1 MDFLGDGNFNDS
13 SRVNGSSFNFNNSED
28 SKMRSACDGRF
39 SWTVHGPLIV
49 VSTLIVILNSI
60 VLALMRRKERLQ
72 TLSNTILASLAV
84 SDLMSGLF
92 GVALF
97 FGCSVAIMAGHIAL
111 CVSSTLF
118 MRFTAVSTVLHFLLV
133 ACDRH
138 IMITFSLRYQALVN
152 KCRVRGALIAIWLM
166 STLVAT
172 VELTWFET
180 KITKNSMEKDKIY
193 SILFIVVFLAVP
205 LLSILCIYGHII
217 VVSTR
222 HLLPL
227 RARRTNI
234 KDEATKARSIARDL
248 RGTAILISTLVVFA
262 GCWLPFFLMI
272 LQDYLGARIISTTSW
287 RLCLLLFARFI
298 PPVTNPVLCALC
310 KRDFRDALRACWQ
323 SLKMDLV
330 GFTGNVFHK
339 KSRKQVNNSRGRF
352 TKSEDGSANRNLTI
366 IPAAARPS
374 PRREMFSVVTYN
386 VTSV

>member
-13 SRVNGSSFNFNNSED
+13 SRVNGSSFTFNNSED
-28 SKMRSACDGRF
+28 SKVRSACDGRF

-60 VLALMRRKERLQ
+60 VLSLMRRKERLQ

-92 GVALF
+92 GIALF
-97 FGCSVAIMAGHIAL
+97 FGCSVAIMAGHIGL

-180 KITKNSMEKDKIY
+180 KITKDSMEKDKIY

-222 HLLPL
+222 HLLAL
-227 RARRTNI
+227 RARRTNL
-234 KDEATKARSIARDL
+234 KDEATNARSIARDL
-248 RGTAILISTLVVFA
+248 RGTVVLISTLVVFA

-272 LQDYLGARIISTTSW
+272 LQDYLGARIISATSW

-310 KRDFRDALRACWQ
+310 KRDFRDALRACWK

-330 GFTGNVFHK
+330 GFTGNIFHK
-339 KSRKQVNNSRGRF
+339 KSRKQISNSRGRF
-352 TKSEDGSANRNLTI
+352 TKSEDSSANRNLTI
-366 IPAAARPS
+366 ISAAAIPS
-374 PRREMFSVVTYN
+374 PRREMLSIVTYN
-386 VTSV
+386 VTSL

>member
-13 SRVNGSSFNFNNSED
+13 SRVNGSSFTFNNSED
-28 SKMRSACDGRF
+28 SKVRSACDGRF

-92 GVALF
+92 GIALF

-222 HLLPL
+222 HLLAL

-352 TKSEDGSANRNLTI
+352 TAQQIGISL
-366 IPAAARPS
+366 
-374 PRREMFSVVTYN
+374 
-386 VTSV
+386 

>member
-13 SRVNGSSFNFNNSED
+13 SRLNDSPFNLSNSED

-92 GVALF
+92 GIALF
-97 FGCSVAIMAGHIAL
+97 FGCSVAIMAGHITL

-138 IMITFSLRYQALVN
+138 VMITFSLRYQALVN
-152 KCRVRGALIAIWLM
+152 KCRVRGVLIAIWLI

-180 KITKNSMEKDKIY
+180 EITKDSSEKDKIY

-217 VVSTR
+217 MVSTR
-222 HLLPL
+222 HLLAL
-227 RARRTNI
+227 RARHTNL
-234 KDEATKARSIARDL
+234 KDEATNARSIARDL
-248 RGTAILISTLVVFA
+248 RGTVILISTLVVFA

-272 LQDYLGARIISTTSW
+272 LQDYLGDRIISTSSW

-310 KRDFRDALRACWQ
+310 KRDFRDALRACWK
-323 SLKMDLV
+323 SLKIDLV
-330 GFTGNVFHK
+330 GFTGNIFHK
-339 KSRKQVNNSRGRF
+339 KPRKQINNSRGRF
-352 TKSEDGSANRNLTI
+352 TQSEDGSASGNLTVTPAGA
-366 IPAAARPS
+366 IPS
-374 PRREMFSVVTYN
+374 TRRETFNVVTYN

>member
-1 MDFLGDGNFNDS
+1 MDFLGDGNFNYS

-28 SKMRSACDGRF
+28 SKMQSACDGRF

-84 SDLMSGLF
+84 SDLLSGLF
-92 GVALF
+92 GIALF

-180 KITKNSMEKDKIY
+180 KDSMEKDKIY

-222 HLLPL
+222 HLLAL
-227 RARRTNI
+227 RARHTNL
-234 KDEATKARSIARDL
+234 KDEATNARSIARDL
-248 RGTAILISTLVVFA
+248 RGTVILISTLVVFA

-310 KRDFRDALRACWQ
+310 KRDFRDGLRACWQ
-323 SLKMDLV
+323 ALKMDLV
-330 GFTGNVFHK
+330 GFTGNIFHK
-339 KSRKQVNNSRGRF
+339 KSRKQINNSRGRF
-352 TKSEDGSANRNLTI
+352 TQSEESSANRNLTI
-366 IPAAARPS
+366 IPAAAIPS
-374 PRREMFSVVTYN
+374 PRREMFSIVTYN

>member
-1 MDFLGDGNFNDS
+1 MEFLGDGNFNYS

-28 SKMRSACDGRF
+28 SKMQSACDGRF

-84 SDLMSGLF
+84 SDLLSGLF
-92 GVALF
+92 GIALF

-180 KITKNSMEKDKIY
+180 KDSMEKDKIY

-222 HLLPL
+222 HLLAL
-227 RARRTNI
+227 RARHTNL
-234 KDEATKARSIARDL
+234 KDEATNARSIARDL
-248 RGTAILISTLVVFA
+248 RGTVILISTLVVFA

-310 KRDFRDALRACWQ
+310 KRDFRDGLRACWQ
-323 SLKMDLV
+323 ALKMDLV
-330 GFTGNVFHK
+330 GFTGNIFHK
-339 KSRKQVNNSRGRF
+339 KSRKQINNSRGKF
-352 TKSEDGSANRNLTI
+352 TQSEESSANRNLTI
-366 IPAAARPS
+366 IPAAAIPS
-374 PRREMFSVVTYN
+374 PRREMFSIVTYN

>member
-13 SRVNGSSFNFNNSED
+13 SRLNDSPFNLSNSED

-92 GVALF
+92 GIALF

-138 IMITFSLRYQALVN
+138 VMITFSLRYQALVN
-152 KCRVRGALIAIWLM
+152 KCRVRGVLIAIWLI

-180 KITKNSMEKDKIY
+180 EITKDSSEKDKIY

-217 VVSTR
+217 MVSTR
-222 HLLPL
+222 HLLAL
-227 RARRTNI
+227 RARHTNL
-234 KDEATKARSIARDL
+234 KDEATNARSIARDL

-272 LQDYLGARIISTTSW
+272 LQDYLGARIISTSSW

-298 PPVTNPVLCALC
+298 PPVTNPVLYALC
-310 KRDFRDALRACWQ
+310 KRDFRDALRACWK
-323 SLKMDLV
+323 SLNIDLV
-330 GFTGNVFHK
+330 GFTGNIFHK
-339 KSRKQVNNSRGRF
+339 KSRKQINNSRGRF
-352 TKSEDGSANRNLTI
+352 TQSEDGSASGNLTVTPAGA
-366 IPAAARPS
+366 IPS
-374 PRREMFSVVTYN
+374 TRRETFSVVTYN
-386 VTSV
+386 ITSV

>member
-1 MDFLGDGNFNDS
+1 MEFLGDGNFNYS

-28 SKMRSACDGRF
+28 SKMQSACDGRF

-84 SDLMSGLF
+84 SDLLSGLF
-92 GVALF
+92 GIALF

-180 KITKNSMEKDKIY
+180 KDSMEKDKIY

-222 HLLPL
+222 HLLAL
-227 RARRTNI
+227 RARHTNL
-234 KDEATKARSIARDL
+234 KDEATNARSIARDL
-248 RGTAILISTLVVFA
+248 RGTVILISTLVVFA

-272 LQDYLGARIISTTSW
+272 LQDYVGARIISATSW

-298 PPVTNPVLCALC
+298 PPVTNPVLCTLC
-310 KRDFRDALRACWQ
+310 KRDFRDALRACWK

-330 GFTGNVFHK
+330 GFTGNIFHK
-339 KSRKQVNNSRGRF
+339 KSRKQRNNPRGRF
-352 TKSEDGSANRNLTI
+352 TQSEDSSANRNLTI
-366 IPAAARPS
+366 IPAAASS
-374 PRREMFSVVTYN
+374 PRRETLSIVTYN

>member
-1 MDFLGDGNFNDS
+1 MDFLGDGNFNYS

-84 SDLMSGLF
+84 SDLLSGLF
-92 GVALF
+92 GIALF

-180 KITKNSMEKDKIY
+180 KDSMEKDKIY

-222 HLLPL
+222 HLLAL
-227 RARRTNI
+227 RARHTNL
-234 KDEATKARSIARDL
+234 KDEATNARSIARDL
-248 RGTAILISTLVVFA
+248 RGTVILISTLVVFA

-272 LQDYLGARIISTTSW
+272 LQDYLGARIISATSW

-298 PPVTNPVLCALC
+298 PPVTNPVLCTLC
-310 KRDFRDALRACWQ
+310 KRDFRDALRACWK

-330 GFTGNVFHK
+330 GFTGNMVHK
-339 KSRKQVNNSRGRF
+339 KSRKQINNSRGRF
-352 TKSEDGSANRNLTI
+352 TQSEDSSANRNLTI
-366 IPAAARPS
+366 IPAAAISS
-374 PRREMFSVVTYN
+374 PRREMFSIVTYN

>member
-1 MDFLGDGNFNDS
+1 MEFLGDGNFNYS

-28 SKMRSACDGRF
+28 SKMQSACDGRF

-84 SDLMSGLF
+84 SDLLSGLF
-92 GVALF
+92 GIALF

-180 KITKNSMEKDKIY
+180 KITKGSMEKDKIY

-222 HLLPL
+222 HLLAL
-227 RARRTNI
+227 RARRTNL
-234 KDEATKARSIARDL
+234 KDEATNARSIARDL
-248 RGTAILISTLVVFA
+248 RGTVILISTLVVFA
-262 GCWLPFFLMI
+262 GCWFPFFLMI

-310 KRDFRDALRACWQ
+310 KRDFRDGLRACWQ
-323 SLKMDLV
+323 ALKMDLV
-330 GFTGNVFHK
+330 GFTGNIFHK
-339 KSRKQVNNSRGRF
+339 KSRKQINNSRGKF
-352 TKSEDGSANRNLTI
+352 TQSEESSANRNLTI
-366 IPAAARPS
+366 IPAAAIPS
-374 PRREMFSVVTYN
+374 PRREMFSIVTYN

>member
-92 GVALF
+92 GIALF

-180 KITKNSMEKDKIY
+180 KITEDSMEKDKIY

-222 HLLPL
+222 HLLAL
-227 RARRTNI
+227 RARRTNL
-234 KDEATKARSIARDL
+234 KDEATNARFAWHRSFDL
-248 RGTAILISTLVVFA
+248 HA
-262 GCWLPFFLMI
+262 GCVCRLLAPFLSHDPARLPWCQNYFRHLVEAVLVTLCSF
-272 LQDYLGARIISTTSW
+272 YSTRDKPCFVRVIQERFQGRPTSM
-287 RLCLLLFARFI
+287 LE
-298 PPVTNPVLCALC
+298 V
-310 KRDFRDALRACWQ
+310 
-323 SLKMDLV
+323 S
-330 GFTGNVFHK
+330 
-339 KSRKQVNNSRGRF
+339 
-352 TKSEDGSANRNLTI
+352 
-366 IPAAARPS
+366 
-374 PRREMFSVVTYN
+374 
-386 VTSV
+386 

>member
-13 SRVNGSSFNFNNSED
+13 SRLNDSPFNLSNSED

-92 GVALF
+92 GIALF
-97 FGCSVAIMAGHIAL
+97 FGCSVAIMAGHITL

-138 IMITFSLRYQALVN
+138 VMITFSLRYQALVN
-152 KCRVRGALIAIWLM
+152 KCRIRGVLIAIWLI

-180 KITKNSMEKDKIY
+180 EITKDSSEKDKIY

-217 VVSTR
+217 MVSTR
-222 HLLPL
+222 HLLAL
-227 RARRTNI
+227 RARHTNL
-234 KDEATKARSIARDL
+234 KDEATNARSIARDL
-248 RGTAILISTLVVFA
+248 RGTVILISTLVVFA

-272 LQDYLGARIISTTSW
+272 LQDYLGDRIISTSSW

-310 KRDFRDALRACWQ
+310 KRDFRDALRACWK
-323 SLKMDLV
+323 SLKIDLV
-330 GFTGNVFHK
+330 GFTGNIFHK
-339 KSRKQVNNSRGRF
+339 KPRKQINNSRGRF
-352 TKSEDGSANRNLTI
+352 TQSEDGSASGNLTVTPAGA
-366 IPAAARPS
+366 IPS
-374 PRREMFSVVTYN
+374 TRRETFNVVTYN

>member
-1 MDFLGDGNFNDS
+1 MEFLGDGNFNYS

-84 SDLMSGLF
+84 SDLLSGLF
-92 GVALF
+92 GIALF

-180 KITKNSMEKDKIY
+180 KDSMEKDKIY

-222 HLLPL
+222 HLLAL
-227 RARRTNI
+227 RARHTNL
-234 KDEATKARSIARDL
+234 KDEATNARSIARDL
-248 RGTAILISTLVVFA
+248 RGTVILISTLVVFA

-310 KRDFRDALRACWQ
+310 KRDFRDGLRACWQ
-323 SLKMDLV
+323 ALKMDLV
-330 GFTGNVFHK
+330 GFTGNIFHK
-339 KSRKQVNNSRGRF
+339 KSRKQINNSRGRF
-352 TKSEDGSANRNLTI
+352 TQSEESSANRNLTI
-366 IPAAARPS
+366 IPAAAIPS
-374 PRREMFSVVTYN
+374 PRREMFSIVTYN

>member
-1 MDFLGDGNFNDS
+1 MEFLGDGNFNYS

-28 SKMRSACDGRF
+28 SKMQSACDGRF

-84 SDLMSGLF
+84 SDLLSGLF
-92 GVALF
+92 GIALF

-180 KITKNSMEKDKIY
+180 KDSMEKDKIY

-222 HLLPL
+222 HLLAL
-227 RARRTNI
+227 RARRTNL
-234 KDEATKARSIARDL
+234 KDEATNARSIARDL
-248 RGTAILISTLVVFA
+248 RGTVILISTLVVFA

-310 KRDFRDALRACWQ
+310 KRDFRDGLRACWQ
-323 SLKMDLV
+323 ALKMDLV
-330 GFTGNVFHK
+330 GFTGNIFHK
-339 KSRKQVNNSRGRF
+339 KSRKQINNSRGKF
-352 TKSEDGSANRNLTI
+352 TQSEESSANRNLTI
-366 IPAAARPS
+366 IPAAAIPS
-374 PRREMFSVVTYN
+374 PRREMFSIVTYN